1 MWNIPRMNGKFAY
14 LALVLV
20 AALSAAAGVLVFQ
33 SMDQR
38 AAPGEQPALLVLPE
52 PREVPDFELTDQ
64 FGQPFGPD
72 RLRGRWSLMFFGFT
86 HCPDVCP
93 SSLYDLQRL
102 SAELAANGDPEH
114 QVVFVSVD
122 PERDSPDRLRGYTAY
137 FDPDFIAVTGPH
149 EQLVPLTRKLGIA
162 YRIEEHEDGVTAYTV
177 DHSASVLLMDPEGR
191 LYGVFPAPLDVE
203 RMTDQ
208 MRRLEPS

>member
-1 MWNIPRMNGKFAY
+1 MNGKFAY
-14 LALVLV
+14 LAVVLV
-20 AALSAAAGVLVFQ
+20 AALSAAAGVLVWN
-33 SMDQR
+33 SMER
-38 AAPGEQPALLVLPE
+38 GVPGEQPALLVLPE
-52 PREVPDFELTDQ
+52 PRAVPAFELTDQ
-64 FGQPFGPD
+64 FGRPFGPE

-86 HCPDVCP
+86 HCPDICP

-102 SAELAANGDPEH
+102 SAGLAERGEPEH

-122 PERDSPDRLRGYTAY
+122 PERDTPARLKDYTAY

-149 EQLVPLTRKLGIA
+149 EQLLPLTRKLGIA
-162 YRIEEHEDGVTAYTV
+162 YRIEDHAPDAAGYNV

-203 RMTDQ
+203 RMNEQ
-208 MRRLEPS
+208 MRGLDPS

>member
-1 MWNIPRMNGKFAY
+1 MNGK
-14 LALVLV
+14 LTWPALVLV

-33 SMDQR
+33 SIGRQ
-38 AAPGEQPALLVLPE
+38 APGEQPALLVLPE
-52 PREVPDFELTDQ
+52 PRDVPAFELTDQ
-64 FGQPFGPD
+64 FGRPFGLD

-102 SAELAANGDPEH
+102 SAELTEEGAPGH

-122 PERDSPDRLRGYTAY
+122 PERDSPERLRGYTAY
-137 FDPDFIAVTGPH
+137 FDPDFVAVTGPH
-149 EQLVPLTRKLGIA
+149 EQLLPLTRKLGIA
-162 YRIEEHEDGVTAYTV
+162 YRIEEHEQGVAAYTV
-177 DHSASVLLMDPEGR
+177 DHSASVLLMDPDGR
-191 LYGVFPAPLDVE
+191 LYGVFPAPLDVD
-203 RMTDQ
+203 RMIAH

>member
-1 MWNIPRMNGKFAY
+1 MNGKFAY

-20 AALSAAAGVLVFQ
+20 AALSAATGVLVFQ
-33 SMDQR
+33 SIEKR
-38 AAPGEQPALLVLPE
+38 EAPGEQPALLVLPE
-52 PREVPDFELTDQ
+52 PREVPEFLLTDQ

-86 HCPDVCP
+86 HCPDICP

-102 SAELAANGDPEH
+102 STGLAERGEPEH

-122 PERDSPDRLRGYTAY
+122 PERDTPDRLRDYTAY
-137 FDPDFIAVTGPH
+137 FDPDFIAVTGSH

-162 YRIEEHEDGVTAYTV
+162 YRIEEHEEGAAAYTV

-191 LYGVFPAPLDVE
+191 LYGVFPAPLDVD
-203 RMTDQ
+203 RMTNH
-208 MRRLEPS
+208 MRRLESS

>member
-1 MWNIPRMNGKFAY
+1 MNGKSAY

-33 SMDQR
+33 SMDKR
-38 AAPGEQPALLVLPE
+38 EAPGEQPALLVLPE
-52 PREVPDFELTDQ
+52 PRDVPEFLLVDQ
-64 FGQPFGPD
+64 FGQPFGLD

-86 HCPDVCP
+86 HCPDICP

-102 SAELAANGDPEH
+102 SAALTEDGEPEH

-137 FDPDFIAVTGPH
+137 FDPDFVAVTGPH
-149 EQLVPLTRKLGIA
+149 DQLAPLTRKLGIA
-162 YRIEEHEDGVTAYTV
+162 YRIEEHGEGVTAYTV

-191 LYGVFPAPLDVE
+191 LYGVFPAPLDVD
-203 RMTDQ
+203 RMIEH
-208 MRRLEPS
+208 MGRLESS